1 MFTSAPAPAP
11 SPPASPS
18 SGLPEE
24 ELLEWRH
31 LQSHDVPL
39 ISPRLQWLLAGDM
52 GLLVLAYVAW
62 MLQRA
67 WPVLSQLDW
76 QALGATW

>member
-1 MFTSAPAPAP
+1 MLLPTAHALAPFH
-11 SPPASPS
+11 PASPS

-31 LQSHDVPL
+31 LQSHNGPL
-39 ISPRLQWLLAGDM
+39 ISPRLQWLLAGGT

-76 QALGATW
+76 

>member
-1 MFTSAPAPAP
+1 MLTSAHAPIP
-11 SPPASPS
+11 SHPASPPS
-18 SGLPEE
+18 VPPGEE
-24 ELLEWRH
+24 RLEWRH

-39 ISPRLQWLLAGDM
+39 ISPRVRWLLAGGM

-67 WPVLSQLDW
+67 WPVLS
-76 QALGATW
+76 